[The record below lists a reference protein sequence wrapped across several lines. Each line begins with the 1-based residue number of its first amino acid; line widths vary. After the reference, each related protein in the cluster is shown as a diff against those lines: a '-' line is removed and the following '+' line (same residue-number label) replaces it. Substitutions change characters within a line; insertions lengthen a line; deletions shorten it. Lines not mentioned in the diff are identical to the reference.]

1 MDKFDVFISF
11 KNTDNNG
18 QRTKDSIMAEEL
30 YHALKKR
37 NINAFYSNISIPE
50 SGEYDFGDMIDMAI
64 EQCSIIVVVGTS
76 IENFN
81 SKWVSHEFK
90 MFRQEMLSGNK
101 ASERSAIFSYITENV
116 NTNKL
121 PMALRYCQAF
131 TSLSEVVNSVCARFK
146 KENEI
151 VKNFAPVKPKVDSLG
166 IGTIV
171 DGKYEVL
178 REVGRGG
185 MSVVYLAMDLRINKQ
200 WAIKVLRKNGVQ
212 DFEIVKQG
220 LIAEANLLKKM
231 DHPNLPRIIDL
242 IDSDDSFIIIMDYI
256 EGESLNHIL
265 DQYGA
270 QPEEK
275 VLKWAKQLCDVL
287 GYLHTR
293 TPAIIYR
300 DMKPA
305 NVMLRPNGSIT
316 LIDFG
321 IAREFKE
328 TNLADTTCLGTRG
341 YAAPEQFGGMGQTD
355 ARTDIYCLGVTL
367 YNLVT
372 NLNPAEPPYEI
383 KPIREVDSKLSKGLE
398 YVIEK
403 ATIRDPELRYQSISE
418 MLYDLENLDK
428 TEKKANKAAKSKK
441 ITSLFSSDKK
451 GKKRN
456 KTPTVNNVPFA
467 VPKVTAPVKKTHD
480 GVPVYSIPK
489 PFFVPSSA
497 SNSNIGDTTP
507 LPVQC
512 NVTVDTDVLGRY
524 SVFVASTP
532 YIQKQ
537 SVVEIRFYM
546 ATEKNKDVIKD
557 ALVSEPQNSNF
568 ITSNVFSLQSKSKL
582 NIDID
587 SNTLFLNKHRLC
599 LSSENEKETVRGL
612 LSPTV
617 EENECVNL
625 NINVEN
631 DGEILEKISLEFKV
645 H

>member
-1 MDKFDVFISF
+1 M
-11 KNTDNNG
+11 G
-18 QRTKDSIMAEEL
+18 
-30 YHALKKR
+30 
-37 NINAFYSNISIPE
+37 
-50 SGEYDFGDMIDMAI
+50 
-64 EQCSIIVVVGTS
+64 
-76 IENFN
+76 
-81 SKWVSHEFK
+81 
-90 MFRQEMLSGNK
+90 
-101 ASERSAIFSYITENV
+101 
-116 NTNKL
+116 
-121 PMALRYCQAF
+121 
-131 TSLSEVVNSVCARFK
+131 
-146 KENEI
+146 
-151 VKNFAPVKPKVDSLG
+151 
-166 IGTIV
+166 
-171 DGKYEVL
+171 
-178 REVGRGG
+178 
-185 MSVVYLAMDLRINKQ
+185 
-200 WAIKVLRKNGVQ
+200 
-212 DFEIVKQG
+212 
-220 LIAEANLLKKM
+220 
-231 DHPNLPRIIDL
+231 
-242 IDSDDSFIIIMDYI
+242 
-256 EGESLNHIL
+256 
-265 DQYGA
+265 
-270 QPEEK
+270 
-275 VLKWAKQLCDVL
+275 KQLCDVL

-372 NLNPAEPPYEI
+372 NLNPAESPYEI

-403 ATIRDPELRYQSISE
+403 ATIRDPELRYQSIAE
-418 MLYDLENLDK
+418 MLYDIENLDK

-451 GKKRN
+451 GKKHN
-456 KTPTVNNVPFA
+456 KTTTVNNVSFM
-467 VPKVTAPVKKTHD
+467 VPKVTAPVRKTHD

-489 PFFVPSSA
+489 PFFVPGSA
-497 SNSNIGDTTP
+497 NNSNIGDTTP

-524 SVFVASTP
+524 SVFVTSTP

-537 SVVEIRFYM
+537 SVVEIRFYL
-546 ATEKNKDVIKD
+546 ATEENKDIIKD
-557 ALVSEPQNSNF
+557 ALVSNPQNSNF
-568 ITSNVFSLQSKSKL
+568 ITSNVYSLPLKSKL

-587 SNTLFLNKHRLC
+587 SNILFLNRHRLY
-599 LSSENEKETVRGL
+599 LSSENEMEIVRGL
-612 LSPTV
+612 LSPTI

-631 DGEILEKISLEFKV
+631 DGEILEKFLLEFKV